1 MARLW
6 CLQQGAHVSVGCGGA
21 GAAAS
26 VRNASSSSRRGG
38 GGAAGFAAFP
48 IRRVHLFSG
57 GQVFLRRKE
66 VGGRRQRLL
75 VLVASLRPSDVET
88 GGDVQWPGSTEQQ
101 EDDNSYL
108 SMWKRARARQE
119 QERVR
124 EAREQNS
131 SATFGRDVLD
141 LPSQQE
147 TDQARREQQFA
158 EILKVSSGIYSLQT
172 FLTNCGLLG
181 GWTNPSFL
189 PQDYIAKQ
197 IQWFGRSPFF
207 YC

>member
-38 GGAAGFAAFP
+38 GGAAVFAAFP
-48 IRRVHLFSG
+48 IRRGHLFSG

-131 SATFGRDVLD
+131 SATLGREVLD

-172 FLTNCGLLG
+172 FLTNYGLLG
-181 GWTNPSFL
+181 AWTNPSFL

-197 IQWFGRSPFF
+197 IQWCGRSPFF